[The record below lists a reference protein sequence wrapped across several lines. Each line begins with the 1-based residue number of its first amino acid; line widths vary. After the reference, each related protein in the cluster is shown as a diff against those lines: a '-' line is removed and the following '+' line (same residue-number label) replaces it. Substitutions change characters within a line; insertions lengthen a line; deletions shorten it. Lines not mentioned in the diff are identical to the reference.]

1 MTQIEYFGLL
11 EGMQGQTAPYELDCL
26 VQEPIPALKYLRS
39 LAELKILMCPVVQ
52 DYLKNVFVITSPLD
66 WTVRRLDNNN
76 FEILND
82 KQGKSLDG
90 FIRIGGPEPG
100 LLYGQPMIHF
110 NLQYNFITKQPDV
123 IMEVLD
129 VPLVDTRLTN
139 VIAEYNISKWIH
151 PTNFCFFMSKDIDT
165 VSFKRG
171 DPLMAVKFRTKN
183 RVKLLEVIDIDRRDR
198 IRHEAQRGMSIKDY
212 YPKIPLKQS
221 FELFT
226 KRMRSLWQ

>member
-26 VQEPIPALKYLRS
+26 IQEPIPALKYLRS

-165 VSFKRG
+165 ISFKRG

>member
-26 VQEPIPALKYLRS
+26 IQEPIPALKYLRS

-76 FEILND
+76 FEIIND
-82 KQGKSLDG
+82 KQGKSLNG

-165 VSFKRG
+165 ISFKRG

>member
-26 VQEPIPALKYLRS
+26 IQEPIPALKYLRS

-76 FEILND
+76 FEIIND
-82 KQGKSLDG
+82 KQGKSLNG